1 MGFVDVHAH
10 PTIDNIRYYS
20 LFAENRR
27 FSILT
32 QRIVQSNL
40 FEGEKLQVVRH
51 LAGTDRTVLLT
62 SYFDECVEDVSTP
75 LFSACRTLNEIIL
88 IVRENGRDVYSMYIR

>member
-1 MGFVDVHAH
+1 MFMHTQLSIISGTIRCSQEIVGF
-10 PTIDNIRYYS
+10 
-20 LFAENRR
+20 R
-27 FSILT
+27 FLLRESF
-32 QRIVQSNL
+32 QSNL

-51 LAGTDRTVLLT
+51 LVGTDRTVLLT
-62 SYFDECVEDVSTP
+62 SYFDACVEDVSTP